1 MTTLLTTEDKLNI
14 LNQHIKNIEYA
25 TYGLQLDILEYEAS
39 DEIEASYL
47 AKLNARLV
55 DLNAKKAVLDAEKDA
70 LNGTATGA

>member
-1 MTTLLTTEDKLNI
+1 
-14 LNQHIKNIEYA
+14 
-25 TYGLQLDILEYEAS
+25 LQLDILEYEAS

-55 DLNAKKAVLDAEKDA
+55 DLNSKKAVLDAEKDA